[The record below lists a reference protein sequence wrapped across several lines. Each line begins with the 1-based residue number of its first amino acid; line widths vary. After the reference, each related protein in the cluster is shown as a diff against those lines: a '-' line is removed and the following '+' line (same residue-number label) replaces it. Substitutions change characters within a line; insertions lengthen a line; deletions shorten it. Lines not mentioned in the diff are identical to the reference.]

1 MNISL
6 IKQYV
11 CLQTCAILFNVQYIR
26 CLGHNISK
34 LSKMVYPDYYSTLN
48 SKGKFVKRGIKSRT
62 QNLIEKKKA
71 SVALKNRVNSEINVQ
86 E

>member
-26 CLGHNISK
+26 CLGHKISK
-34 LSKMVYPDYYSTLN
+34 LSKMVYPELLLN
-48 SKGKFVKRGIKSRT
+48 AKFQGKICKTWHKIKDSKFDRKEE
-62 QNLIEKKKA
+62 N
-71 SVALKNRVNSEINVQ
+71 
-86 E
+86 

>member
-11 CLQTCAILFNVQYIR
+11 CLQTCAILFNV

-34 LSKMVYPDYYSTLN
+34 LSKMVYPELLLN
-48 SKGKFVKRGIKSRT
+48 AKFQGKICKTWHKIKDSKFDRKEES
-62 QNLIEKKKA
+62 
-71 SVALKNRVNSEINVQ
+71 
-86 E
+86 